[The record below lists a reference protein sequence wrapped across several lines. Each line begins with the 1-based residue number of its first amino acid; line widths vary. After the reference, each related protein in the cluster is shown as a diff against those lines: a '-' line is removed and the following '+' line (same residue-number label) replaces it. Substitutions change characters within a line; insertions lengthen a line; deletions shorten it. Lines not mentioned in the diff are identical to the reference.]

1 MSGRVFIVTKCSL
14 ASQFHP
20 YTILFAVAESI
31 QSGTRFT
38 SSKQPRISAK
48 NHLLIAFKRRVLDIV
63 RRYLLADRYPK
74 VTAWLF
80 CNWYIEFNREHLIPL
95 RKDSKPRASL
105 RGFFYAPPKE
115 QVVDRVIAAFA
126 WSYYRVVELP
136 MVRPPIQTPLEPR
149 TALFLSDLIG
159 PSLTL
164 SDSVDPC
171 PRWGSTPWAPPLELW
186 GSSPC
191 PFPPAWASPP
201 SYPTPHSRY
210 RVRTGPKP
218 GGGRILMF
226 MVTPPPRLSS
236 CTARRPQVIEVRWIA
251 AVFEMSARA

>member
-1 MSGRVFIVTKCSL
+1 MSCVSTNDAEQWVTDGSPRLFWMSGRVFIVTKCSL

-105 RGFFYAPPKE
+105 RSFFYAPPKE

-136 MVRPPIQTPLEPR
+136 KGQTTDSDTSRAPDGALPFRPHR
-149 TALFLSDLIG
+149 DF
-159 PSLTL
+159 PS
-164 SDSVDPC
+164 P
-171 PRWGSTPWAPPLELW
+171 
-186 GSSPC
+186 
-191 PFPPAWASPP
+191 
-201 SYPTPHSRY
+201 
-210 RVRTGPKP
+210 
-218 GGGRILMF
+218 
-226 MVTPPPRLSS
+226 
-236 CTARRPQVIEVRWIA
+236 
-251 AVFEMSARA
+251 